1 MNDIIISVTLIFLSS
16 ALLGLALISW
26 RIGKRLGKVPTIII
40 DVIFFFILVKIMLYY
55 YLPTIIRIVNNYQF
69 VRNDNVA
76 LSDLVIL
83 YTIELISWA
92 LWIVAFLLTIKIF
105 SNKKLNLN
113 LNLNLNNFFWLNN
126 NESKQILVFI
136 TSGFIIIRLFGIFN
150 IDNNFILTLYQSLFY
165 YAGLTAGPFLLIISL
180 RYFNK
185 KIFILGIITSII
197 AIMSL
202 QTRGAQVYSI
212 IFIIFLVWFVLQNY
226 KAKIVTI
233 SLVLVSVISFFI
245 FGGMASSQL
254 YLNESGNI
262 SVISGVSSKGKTSK
276 RSTFEEIGWRFGA
289 STRMGTAFINLYERG
304 ASAGINP
311 IKHSLMGF
319 LPSTINPNKPNPS
332 TLVADDIYTQGMYI
346 IYREIHGYDTYSM
359 VEFPTGG
366 HFYWEFGMMGVV
378 VLSIISGIYIGLC
391 ALYFSSLGPVAI
403 PLMIAVFKPWGY
415 VDPKIWVSDI
425 IMQFYQI
432 ILPLVLLVF
441 ILRFKKLLFTS
452 VKSIIRHSSMVRR
465 DIGKV

>member
-1 MNDIIISVTLIFLSS
+1 
-16 ALLGLALISW
+16 
-26 RIGKRLGKVPTIII
+26 
-40 DVIFFFILVKIMLYY
+40 
-55 YLPTIIRIVNNYQF
+55 
-69 VRNDNVA
+69 
-76 LSDLVIL
+76 
-83 YTIELISWA
+83 
-92 LWIVAFLLTIKIF
+92 
-105 SNKKLNLN
+105 
-113 LNLNLNNFFWLNN
+113 
-126 NESKQILVFI
+126 
-136 TSGFIIIRLFGIFN
+136 
-150 IDNNFILTLYQSLFY
+150 
-165 YAGLTAGPFLLIISL
+165 
-180 RYFNK
+180 
-185 KIFILGIITSII
+185 
-197 AIMSL
+197 
-202 QTRGAQVYSI
+202 
-212 IFIIFLVWFVLQNY
+212 
-226 KAKIVTI
+226 
-233 SLVLVSVISFFI
+233 
-245 FGGMASSQL
+245 MASSQL

-262 SVISGVSSKGKTSK
+262 SVISGVSSKGKTRK

-319 LPSTINPNKPNPS
+319 LPRTINPNKPNPS

-366 HFYWEFGMMGVV
+366 LF
-378 VLSIISGIYIGLC
+378 IGLC

-425 IMQFYQI
+425 VMQFYQI